1 MIIGRQEY
9 YEFHRSQMMEYLEQW
24 HDFSEREEGPGD
36 VNPWGCWYLTEEGRS
51 CMQMRICRFCGG
63 TGYYPMGPCPQT
75 QQRAWELLLDWTPE
89 QALQRVLELGRI
101 VDREE
106 GIEDDDTVVLRMDEI
121 RTIHNVLLL
130 CVNIIDSLNRE
141 RERQQ

>member
-1 MIIGRQEY
+1 
-9 YEFHRSQMMEYLEQW
+9 
-24 HDFSEREEGPGD
+24 
-36 VNPWGCWYLTEEGRS
+36 
-51 CMQMRICRFCGG
+51 
-63 TGYYPMGPCPQT
+63 MGPCPQT